1 MFRDW
6 MRFLSGMK
14 TKRAT
19 HLFCSDPAAGARP
32 LSRFFPHFV
41 TKHQAPNV
49 DVSYHEKRLAHIIVF
64 DAKLYQIN
72 ELIGNIIYR
81 YFFLDS
87 KRPSV
92 DLEHFISVFLGF
104 WCWQQ
109 LIVVLYRIV
118 PWQHQTS
125 SIFEEDKEINLAT
138 GVILMLKVKR
148 VTGACMECVA

>member
-1 MFRDW
+1 
-6 MRFLSGMK
+6 MK

-32 LSRFFPHFV
+32 LSRFFPNFV

-49 DVSYHEKRLAHIIVF
+49 DVSYHGKRLAHIIVF

-72 ELIGNIIYR
+72 ELIGNIIYLIYR

-104 WCWQQ
+104 
-109 LIVVLYRIV
+109 
-118 PWQHQTS
+118 
-125 SIFEEDKEINLAT
+125 
-138 GVILMLKVKR
+138 
-148 VTGACMECVA
+148 